1 MSKRFANVEIVTGL
15 SFFLD
20 MHQPNY
26 YAVIPAPVRY
36 DRELSASAKLLY
48 GEIAALSDQRG
59 YCWASNGYF
68 AELYGVDKST
78 IKRWIG
84 ELRDGG
90 HITVDVIYAADAVT
104 ITARHLA
111 LVTPAPLGA
120 KMSLGG
126 GKNEPRGRGKNE
138 PHNITSNEQ
147 YKEQERENARTRDDF
162 DYPLSQLF
170 AAFPDLELSPA
181 QCGMI
186 EAAVNITDAEAWRRT
201 IQKYKENFDPDR
213 SQYLPWKVGN
223 VLSVFRAFVKDV
235 AKEKKTNGT
244 TQGKSARSAKPTNRE
259 VLEQSADFYAN
270 YSEG

>member
-1 MSKRFANVEIVTGL
+1 
-15 SFFLD
+15 

-68 AELYGVDKST
+68 AELYSVDKST

-138 PHNITSNEQ
+138 PHNITSNEH
-147 YKEQERENARTRDDF
+147 YIEYERENAHARDKRAELT
-162 DYPLSQLF
+162 YPLAQLF
-170 AAFPDLELSPA
+170 QAFPDILLTPA

-186 EAAVNITDAEAWRRT
+186 EQEVTAADADAWSQT
-201 IQKYKENFDPDR
+201 IRKYVQNHDP
-213 SQYLPWKVGN
+213 YLGRYDPSKVGT
-223 VLSVFRAFVKDV
+223 VLSVFRDFQKQI

-244 TQGKSARSAKPTNRE
+244 TNSKSTRSAKPTNRE